1 MSYASD
7 ANCEELPPA
16 ARAARATYL
25 LLMRATETSEPVTS
39 LEVAE
44 ACGLR
49 SMAGVRYLMGNLEAA
64 GLPVWQ
70 PGRGLWVLTLDGAPD
85 PGRASAPDPA
95 AKAEYL
101 TRK

>member
-1 MSYASD
+1 M
-7 ANCEELPPA
+7 
-16 ARAARATYL
+16 

-70 PGRGLWVLTLDGAPD
+70 PGPGLWVLTLGGAPD
-85 PGRASAPDPA
+85 PGRSSAPDPDSWA
-95 AKAEYL
+95 GYL
-101 TRK
+101 TRT